1 MLTLIARWAHM
12 VAAILLVGGLLYAR
26 LVLLPAQAET
36 LEEPVTS
43 RLRAAVN
50 RRFGML
56 VRVCAALLLLSGA
69 YNFWRVARTD
79 PGSTYHAL
87 FGVKVVAAFGVFFLA
102 SVLSGRAKA
111 FDRLRRDLERWLFV
125 TTTLALAVVLISGV
139 LKNL

>member
-12 VAAILLVGGLLYAR
+12 VAAIVLVGGLLYAR

-43 RLRAAVN
+43 RLRGAWRN
-50 RRFGML
+50 HGELGTRRT
-56 VRVCAALLLLSGA
+56 
-69 YNFWRVARTD
+69 RTAQGQQGGREH
-79 PGSTYHAL
+79 GSQ
-87 FGVKVVAAFGVFFLA
+87 
-102 SVLSGRAKA
+102 A
-111 FDRLRRDLERWLFV
+111 FDRRRRELVRWLFV